1 MIITMLSKSHIV
13 CAGGNFTTKSIGVS
27 LCQNGAR
34 HKNPTFTYRKFYKDS
49 SSTIRGFK
57 TLNRSRNPVHNHN
70 VNSNSR

>member
-34 HKNPTFTYRKFYKDS
+34 HKNPTFTYRIFYKDS